1 MSSLAWGNVL
11 PWESLKYVAD
21 GYLLPKSLMYWGTC
35 LATWCRIGSF
45 GSSKGIDTPMAAM
58 ILSFPYFLNARSQA
72 VWPSRSI
79 WNRSPR
85 SFGWSSQIT
94 IHTQSKLLICNG
106 DSNHRMAKS
115 LNGEKEN
122 TIQKCILKI
131 QNSIGYW
138 LKEKDILHV
147 CMVILMDL
155 YPCFLMNSPRNCE
168 LWSNHKF
175 RYIVCSLI
183 WNYRDAIFSIDDQ
196 IFHVRF

>member
-1 MSSLAWGNVL
+1 MCVLSLWH
-11 PWESLKYVAD
+11 PWWHVSICFGKSAQKSRTTDKTTTTTKPTTPPRNKAQQQRKPSLLHQPASTN
-21 GYLLPKSLMYWGTC
+21 LLQLTC
-35 LATWCRIGSF
+35 FNTIQHSTLHNL
-45 GSSKGIDTPMAAM
+45 K
-58 ILSFPYFLNARSQA
+58 
-72 VWPSRSI
+72 
-79 WNRSPR
+79 
-85 SFGWSSQIT
+85 SSQIT
-94 IHTQSKLLICNG
+94 IHTQSKLLICTG

-183 WNYRDAIFSIDDQ
+183 WNYRDAFFSIDDQ
-196 IFHVRF
+196 IFHVFWYNNEF